1 MAETDPPAGLR
12 PDECREPTL
21 EDLVKI
27 CRALNAAGA
36 RYLVVGGFAIRAA
49 GFIRSTIDV
58 DLVIET
64 GAENETRV
72 IQALQVL
79 PDRAAQALVPGEV
92 ARYGVVRVGDEIM
105 VDLMKSACAVD
116 YHEAMQD
123 MVYRE
128 IDGVRIPFASPKTL
142 WRMKQTVREKD
153 IPDRLFLRRLL
164 KEQGMEVEPPPPA
177 AKPTGLK
184 AWLRRMFGGP

>member
-1 MAETDPPAGLR
+1 MGETDPPAELR

-27 CRALNAAGA
+27 
-36 RYLVVGGFAIRAA
+36 YVVVGGFAIRAA

-72 IQALQVL
+72 IQALEIL
-79 PDRAAQALVPGEV
+79 PDRAARELTPGEV
-92 ARYGVVRVGDEIM
+92 AQYSVVRVGDEIM
-105 VDLMKSACAVD
+105 VDLMKSAGGVG

-123 MVYRE
+123 VVYRD

-164 KEQGMEVEPPPPA
+164 KEQGIEVEPTPPA
-177 AKPTGLK
+177 TKPTGLK
-184 AWLRRMFGGP
+184 AWLRRMFGARI